1 MTAVTAGT
9 SKTFTAQVDGSA
21 FVVIAPGGAVGSVID
36 QNGNTQ
42 AIDPNGT
49 RRTFGPLRELQSI
62 TVSMQIG
69 NASVELNGWSGGMPI
84 TAETNSSG
92 QTVLDD
98 ASRAALA
105 SSGLNLGASASV
117 LNLKASNTTIT
128 RNMLASSGV
137 TRGILQFVGD
147 SFIQGRGANG
157 NGDVGARPKSWP
169 VQAVSVLNTLG
180 YTAQADSVCG
190 WGSVSPSTIDGYI
203 AYDPRVS
210 YSGTVTKYSGIA
222 GLGYEMFQLAAG
234 ATLTF
239 TPGGTFDTVDVFYAA
254 KAAGATST
262 FTVSD
267 AGGVKATIDCNV
279 GTAAI
284 QKTTVTLAA
293 GSTYVTFTGGA
304 AASTI
309 SFFKTRTAANPV
321 IEAINCG
328 QSGKPVQQW
337 APTAGAAPYG
347 TQASLDLVDSGLSA
361 VTVIDGWYNDL
372 KTPRTLTQ
380 LQTDLRALCAWAKT
394 NGDLWYVNYAKLN
407 PAQVD
412 EATFTLWSQAA
423 IDIVINEYDGVVV
436 NMAKIIP
443 DNAAAYTQG
452 LINADL
458 LHLQKGGHTLTARA
472 FANAMTSCIA
482 LG

>member
-1 MTAVTAGT
+1 MTNFVAKETADLFDPVTGQWVGVMDLNGREQLVNT
-9 SKTFTAQVDGSA
+9 SGV
-21 FVVIAPGGAVGSVID
+21 
-36 QNGNTQ
+36 
-42 AIDPNGT
+42 
-49 RRTFGPLRELQSI
+49 
-62 TVSMQIG
+62 TVS
-69 NASVELNGWSGGMPI
+69 
-84 TAETNSSG
+84 
-92 QTVLDD
+92 
-98 ASRAALA
+98 
-105 SSGLNLGASASV
+105 
-117 LNLKASNTTIT
+117 NLKLSNTTTT
-128 RNMLASSGV
+128 RNMLASSGS

-169 VQAVSVLNTLG
+169 VQAVALINSLG
-180 YTAQADSVCG
+180 FSAQADSVCG

-203 AYDPRVS
+203 AYDPRVT

-267 AGGVKATIDCNV
+267 AGGVKGTIDCNV

-284 QKTTVTLAA
+284 QTTTVTLAA

-309 SFFKTRTAANPV
+309 AFFKTRTAANPV

-328 QSGKPVQQW
+328 QAGKPVQQW
-337 APTAGAAPYG
+337 APSAASAPYG
-347 TQASLDLVDSGLSA
+347 TQASLNLLDTGLSA

-372 KTPRTLTQ
+372 KTPRTLAQ

-394 NGDLWYVNYAKLN
+394 KGDLWYVNYAKLN

-412 EATFTLWSQAA
+412 DATFALWSQAA
-423 IDIVINEYDGVVV
+423 KDIVTNEYDGVFIDMSKVL
-436 NMAKIIP
+436 P
-443 DNAAAYTQG
+443 DNAVALSQG
-452 LINADL
+452 LINSDL

-472 FANAMTSCIA
+472 FVNALTSTLA
-482 LG
+482 LL